1 MQARGEQNWGV
12 QSLDMPW
19 GVFAKV
25 AQYVFGRQEGEGT
38 CNTPV
43 LLLNIIHEEK
53 VRRWKFPMTYPGTI
67 AMKSWSMLW
76 IVGVAW
82 SIDGLP
88 N

>member
-1 MQARGEQNWGV
+1 MQARGEQNWGFR
-12 QSLDMPW
+12 SLDMPQ
-19 GVFAKV
+19 GVSTRV
-25 AQYVFGRQEGEGT
+25 AQYVFGGQEGEGT

-43 LLLNIIHEEK
+43 LLLNTIHEEK
-53 VRRWKFPMTYPGTI
+53 VRRWKFPMIYLGTI

-76 IVGVAW
+76 SVGVTW